1 MTGQRKTKYALD
13 GEIIKIRRGL
23 AIYKT
28 GASRFFFARIRD
40 TRNNK
45 NIVRS
50 TKETS
55 KIEARKA
62 AEGLFESLYVDGVIS
77 LVPREYRF
85 ETFADELRVQA
96 RNDIELG
103 SRRDSHIKDI
113 EFILDQKKWGL
124 LQAFGKLDIR
134 DIKTKEYVG
143 YLRKLQL
150 SKKGL
155 SHSTHN
161 QIQIVFRKVMRLAL
175 ISGAINDI
183 PETVKI
189 LARKAPVARTFFR
202 FFPLIS
208 KEQDE
213 YKRLLDGAEMLA
225 KQGIVVRG
233 TLITEE
239 LRNIILFLVHS
250 FVRPTYSELYELRF
264 SDITFRDDGDKSQE
278 WVLLTI
284 RKGKTGRR
292 LTDTMPAAATVI
304 RRIIKSRVNANQD
317 EYIFFNQY
325 SNRRTAARV
334 CMRQFNHLLEY
345 TNLKKNVETGKTHS
359 LYSLRHTA
367 LAMRTLLSKGKVN
380 LLILA
385 QNAGTSIQMLEQ
397 FYLKNLPR
405 TDDAVRNLQSFG
417 NE

>member
-1 MTGQRKTKYALD
+1 MTGQQKTKYALD

-124 LQAFGKLDIR
+124 LLAFGKLDVR

-143 YLRKLQL
+143 
-150 SKKGL
+150 S
-155 SHSTHN
+155 
-161 QIQIVFRKVMRLAL
+161 VV
-175 ISGAINDI
+175 SG
-183 PETVKI
+183 
-189 LARKAPVARTFFR
+189 
-202 FFPLIS
+202 
-208 KEQDE
+208 
-213 YKRLLDGAEMLA
+213 
-225 KQGIVVRG
+225 
-233 TLITEE
+233 
-239 LRNIILFLVHS
+239 
-250 FVRPTYSELYELRF
+250 
-264 SDITFRDDGDKSQE
+264 
-278 WVLLTI
+278 
-284 RKGKTGRR
+284 
-292 LTDTMPAAATVI
+292 
-304 RRIIKSRVNANQD
+304 
-317 EYIFFNQY
+317 
-325 SNRRTAARV
+325 
-334 CMRQFNHLLEY
+334 
-345 TNLKKNVETGKTHS
+345 
-359 LYSLRHTA
+359 
-367 LAMRTLLSKGKVN
+367 
-380 LLILA
+380 
-385 QNAGTSIQMLEQ
+385 
-397 FYLKNLPR
+397 
-405 TDDAVRNLQSFG
+405 
-417 NE
+417 